1 MKKKKILIIQ
11 MIILIVITMVLNM
24 TIGIS
29 KTYAAATIKQGIDN
43 FPESYKSALRQLASL
58 HSNWN
63 FTAYYT
69 GLTWN
74 EVING
79 EMSNHKAN
87 TIKSDNPAY
96 IVNNGYEGDKGYHTA
111 SRGVLEHYMDPRNFL
126 TETGIFQFMEMSY
139 NPNVHNKQGV
149 ENILKGSFMDA
160 SITVT
165 AERVDSSIKA
175 KQKEAFIYVTPE
187 TKNTEVASAIGMN
200 EFKITNLSGKT
211 VDNNSNSVS
220 GYNFINTKYNTS
232 YTMIVMGDVNC
243 DGQITPSDYVKVK
256 NYIMGKSTLDNIQ
269 KKSADVNG
277 DGNITPSDYVKI
289 KNHIMRRTTISIEE
303 VTTQKT
309 TMRYADIIIKA
320 AEESGISP
328 YSIATKIIQEV
339 GRDGKSNAVT
349 GKCPGYE
356 GYYNFYNWGASD
368 GAGAVERGLQYAKG
382 KGWNNQYTA
391 IVEGAKQ
398 LADNY
403 VSIGQNTA
411 YFYKFNVV
419 TTTKPL
425 YTHQYMTNV
434 QDPSSQ
440 ARSLYNTYSKN
451 DILDLSL
458 NFVIPVYD
466 NMPNQCLLPSSID
479 QSASTSYYINGTDVQ
494 FRTGVGTNH
503 ASMGSFAH
511 REVVTLLVGNAG
523 NANGLQWSKVKRENG
538 AEGYVATTYLTK
550 CGT

>member
-1 MKKKKILIIQ
+1 MKKKKFLIVQ
-11 MIILIVITMVLNM
+11 MITIIVISMIINM

-29 KTYAAATIKQGIDN
+29 KTYAAATIKQGIEN
-43 FPESYKSALRQLASL
+43 FPASYQEGLRKLKEL

-69 GLTWN
+69 GLSWN

-87 TIKSDNPAY
+87 TIKSENPSY
-96 IVNNGYEGDKGYHTA
+96 IVNNGYTGDAGYHTA

-139 NPNVHNKQGV
+139 NPTVHNKQGV

-160 SITVT
+160 SVTVT

-175 KQKEAFIYVTPE
+175 KQKEAFIYIAPN
-187 TKNTEVASAIGMN
+187 TKNTEVAAAIQMNQFKVTNSANKNI
-200 EFKITNLSGKT
+200 
-211 VDNNSNSVS
+211 DNNSNSAS

-232 YTMIVMGDVNC
+232 YTMIVLGDVNG
-243 DGQITPSDYVKVK
+243 DGNITPADYVKVK
-256 NYIMGKSTLDNIQ
+256 NYIMGRSTFDNVQ

-289 KNHIMRRTTISIEE
+289 KNHIMKRSTISIEQ

-309 TMRYADIIIKA
+309 TMRYADIIMKA

-339 GRDGKSNAVT
+339 GRDGKSNSIT
-349 GKCPGYE
+349 GTCPGYE

-368 GAGAVERGLQYAKG
+368 GAGAIERGLQYAKG

-466 NMPNQCLLPSSID
+466 NMPNQCLLPSSINPAD
-479 QSASTSYYINGTDVQ
+479 STSYYINGTDVQ
-494 FRTGVGTNH
+494 FRTGVGTGN
-503 ASMGSFAH
+503 ASMGSFQIG
-511 REVVTLLVGNAG
+511 EIVTLLVGNAG
-523 NANGLQWSKVKRENG
+523 NANGMQWSKVKRENG
-538 AEGYVATTYLTK
+538 SEGFVATQYLTK